1 VIGIKSFSYY
11 ATIPINILLILWV
24 WIGRA
29 LFGSGG
35 WWMVIFLVSV
45 TPAMIVLLTI
55 TSILA
60 IRQRQP
66 AGVGFMTNGQF
77 WCLVTMWASLL
88 LFGFF
93 VVDFGDTKESISS
106 AFSQVVGTDAV
117 DTSNALSIVFFV
129 IAVVAYVG
137 LLIQLIVGQ
146 DGRLERKNRQQQ
158 TLSDPLGWAP
168 GSAAPPD
175 WAPRR

>member
-1 VIGIKSFSYY
+1 MVGIKAFSYY
-11 ATIPINILLILWV
+11 ATIPVNIVLILWV

-66 AGVGFMTNGQF
+66 ASVGFMTNGQF
-77 WCLVTMWASLL
+77 WCLVTMWLSLL

-106 AFSQVVGTDAV
+106 AFSQLAGTAAV
-117 DTSNALSIVFFV
+117 DISNSLSIIFFV
-129 IAVVAYVG
+129 IAIVAYVG

-146 DGRLERKNRQQQ
+146 DGRVERKSLQQQ
-158 TLSDPLGWAP
+158 TLSDPLGWSSGPDTPP
-168 GSAAPPD
+168 GQD
-175 WAPRR
+175 TRR

>member
-1 VIGIKSFSYY
+1 VKSFSYY
-11 ATIPINILLILWV
+11 ATIPINVVPILWV

-45 TPAMIVLLTI
+45 TPVMILALTI

-66 AGVGFMTNGQF
+66 ASVGFLTNGQF
-77 WCLVTMWASLL
+77 WCLTTMWLSLL

-106 AFSQVVGTDAV
+106 AFSQLAGTAAV
-117 DTSNALSIVFFV
+117 DASNTLSIIFFV
-129 IAVVAYVG
+129 TSIAAYIG
-137 LLIQLIVGQ
+137 LLIQLIIGQ
-146 DGRLERKNRQQQ
+146 DGRLERKSRQQQ
-158 TLSDPLGWAP
+158 TISDPLGWAP
-168 GSAAPPD
+168 GLPPPPNWD
-175 WAPRR
+175 GRR